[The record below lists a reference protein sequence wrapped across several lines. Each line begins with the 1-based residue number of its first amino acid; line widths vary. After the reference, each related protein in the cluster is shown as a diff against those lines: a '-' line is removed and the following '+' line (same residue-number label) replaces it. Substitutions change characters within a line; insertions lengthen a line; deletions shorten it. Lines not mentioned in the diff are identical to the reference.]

1 MKKFILFFIAIFF
14 LVGVRA
20 GQSKIVLE
28 TIKAHYATGQLS
40 YEQYLVY
47 SALSILDPDQLPQT
61 YHVVEAEP
69 LPIKSGTYIIQEV
82 KSNWDKLSPHNQALL
97 QSYFARPSLP
107 FSILS
112 PSQKFRIHYATSGI
126 HQVNLEDN
134 NKNNIPDY
142 VEKAAE
148 YFDYSH
154 DVIMNKLG
162 FQPPAPDSNGA
173 GKEFDV
179 YLVALNRTYGITWL
193 ESGVPGNPGAY
204 SCYIEVDNDFAGFYT
219 KPLEALQVT
228 AAHEYFHAVQVG
240 YRYRDED
247 VFFMEMCSTWME
259 DYVYPAVNDYLLYLT
274 HFMAN
279 SNYPFYYTNGSW
291 FEYGSCL
298 WIHMTVKKYGADII
312 RQVWEL
318 IPKQTALTAIQD
330 LLLQY
335 STTFNDE
342 LASFGLW
349 NYFTGSRAD
358 TLNFYP
364 EGHLY
369 PEIQFAREYV
379 LQEQAL
385 NLAERMR
392 KLSSTHF
399 GVTNSDDQKEIGL
412 VVTNFD
418 TPSKNY
424 LASEQADLTIN
435 LVYLKASGSSD
446 EKDFFRK
453 NNLVKLYD
461 GMGVNMEIP
470 DSLKSSFV
478 ARAVIFDDRKYNIV
492 QFFPP
497 PSTSK
502 DDVSIYNI
510 YPNPFIPGQQDSL
523 TVKYIVSEPMSGEI
537 VLLTENGQV
546 IKQERFQSPLYKF
559 SWDGRNKNGDFVS
572 SGVYIILLRAG
583 NSVAMEKVAI
593 IRK

>member
-14 LVGVRA
+14 LAGVRA
-20 GQSKIVLE
+20 GQSKIILE
-28 TIKAHYATGQLS
+28 TLKAHYTTGQLS

-47 SALSILDPDQLPQT
+47 SALSIFDPDQLPQT
-61 YHVVEAEP
+61 YQISEADL
-69 LPIKSGTYIIQEV
+69 LPVKTGTYIIQEV
-82 KSNWDKLSPHNQALL
+82 RSNWDKLSPHNQKLL

-112 PSQKFRIHYATSGI
+112 PEKIFRIHYATSGI

-154 DVIMNKLG
+154 DVIVNKLG

-179 YLVALNRTYGITWL
+179 YLVSLNRTYGITWL

-298 WIHMTVKKYGADII
+298 WIHMVVKKYGADII
-312 RQVWEL
+312 RQMWEL